1 MADIDIRRPHDMS
14 MKDARAAAEKMAA
27 HLGKKFGLKGDWEG
41 DTLHFDRPG
50 VQGSLHLM
58 PKHLKLTVTL
68 GFLLKMM
75 RGSIEQAVDEELD
88 KLFAEHGKAG
98 EKKPAAGKAGPSA
111 AAKKPAARKKSAP

>member
-1 MADIDIRRPHDMS
+1 MADIEVRRPHDMS

-50 VQGSLHLM
+50 VQGSLHLT

-75 RGSIEQAVDEELD
+75 RGSIEQAVGEELD
-88 KLFAEHGKAG
+88 KLFAEHKKVAEKEPSAKA
-98 EKKPAAGKAGPSA
+98 KPAAT
-111 AAKKPAARKKSAP
+111 AKKPAARKKSSP